1 MMKNKE
7 YIINPSALSYFCPHC
22 EYLKQN
28 YNLVNKSISA
38 GITGELDGIEK
49 NFFLGDCRKIDK
61 NLPKG
66 ETIDPFN
73 IYFYTKI
80 LYDGKKRPFRIMGK
94 GDAIIKFEDGTCG
107 IIDYKT
113 SKFEKNENNKKDYF
127 TNEKLQEKVDMYNP
141 QLHAYFM
148 LYSNLETDKSF
159 LKEMHIKRYPRA
171 KDSIKISEAVD
182 KNLQRIKKIS
192 VNKAKIFG
200 LVFVY
205 PKSSE
210 LNESIK
216 VNFNYKFCE
225 VPIEMNKFKNRIT
238 GYLEVMH
245 KKSPPP
251 PPESCNKCLM
261 HKHFYDPKKLK

>member
-1 MMKNKE
+1 MIKNKE

-49 NFFLGDCRKIDK
+49 DFFLGDCRKIDK

-80 LYDGKKRPFRIMGK
+80 LYDKKERPFRIMGK
-94 GDAIIKFEDGTCG
+94 GDAIIKFEDGTSG

-113 SKFEKNENNKKDYF
+113 TKFEKNKNNKKDYF
-127 TNEKLQEKVDMYNP
+127 TKEKLQEKIDMYNP

-159 LKEMHIKRYPRA
+159 LKQVHMKRYPRS
-171 KDSIKISEAVD
+171 KDLSKISEAVD
-182 KNLQRIKKIS
+182 RNLERIKEIAVK
-192 VNKAKIFG
+192 NAKIFG
-200 LVFVY
+200 LVFIY
-205 PKSSE
+205 PKNSE

-216 VNFNYKFCE
+216 VNFNYKFFE
-225 VPIEMNKFKNRIT
+225 VPIEMDKFKDKIT
-238 GYLEVMH
+238 NYLEVMH
-245 KKSPPP
+245 EKNPPP
-251 PPESCNKCLM
+251 PPDTCDKCLM
-261 HKHFYDPKKLK
+261 HKYFYDPKKLE

>member
-1 MMKNKE
+1 
-7 YIINPSALSYFCPHC
+7 
-22 EYLKQN
+22 
-28 YNLVNKSISA
+28 
-38 GITGELDGIEK
+38 
-49 NFFLGDCRKIDK
+49 
-61 NLPKG
+61 
-66 ETIDPFN
+66 
-73 IYFYTKI
+73 
-80 LYDGKKRPFRIMGK
+80 MGK
-94 GDAIIKFEDGTCG
+94 GDAIIKFEDETCG

-127 TNEKLQEKVDMYNP
+127 TNEKLQVKIDMYNP

-159 LKEMHIKRYPRA
+159 LKQMHIKRYPRA
-171 KDSIKISEAVD
+171 KDPTKISEAVD
-182 KNLQRIKKIS
+182 KNLERIKKIS

-238 GYLEVMH
+238 DYLEVMH
-245 KKSPPP
+245 KKTPPP
-251 PPESCNKCLM
+251 PPEDCDKCLM
-261 HKHFYDPKKLK
+261 HKHFYDSKKLK

>member
-1 MMKNKE
+1 
-7 YIINPSALSYFCPHC
+7 
-22 EYLKQN
+22 
-28 YNLVNKSISA
+28 
-38 GITGELDGIEK
+38 
-49 NFFLGDCRKIDK
+49 
-61 NLPKG
+61 
-66 ETIDPFN
+66 
-73 IYFYTKI
+73 
-80 LYDGKKRPFRIMGK
+80 MGK

-148 LYSNLETDKSF
+148 LYSNLETDESF
-159 LKEMHIKRYPRA
+159 LKEMHKKRYPRA
-171 KDSIKISEAVD
+171 KDPIKISEAVD

-225 VPIEMNKFKNRIT
+225 VPIEINKFKNRIT
-238 GYLEVMH
+238 DYLDVMH

-251 PPESCNKCLM
+251 PPESCDKCLM

>member
-1 MMKNKE
+1 MKNKE

-28 YNLVNKSISA
+28 YSLVNKSISA

-94 GDAIIKFEDGTCG
+94 GDAIIKFEDETCG

-127 TNEKLQEKVDMYNP
+127 TNEKLQVKIDMYNP

-159 LKEMHIKRYPRA
+159 LKQMHIKRYPRE
-171 KDSIKISEAVD
+171 KIQL
-182 KNLQRIKKIS
+182 K
-192 VNKAKIFG
+192 
-200 LVFVY
+200 
-205 PKSSE
+205 
-210 LNESIK
+210 
-216 VNFNYKFCE
+216 
-225 VPIEMNKFKNRIT
+225 
-238 GYLEVMH
+238 YLR
-245 KKSPPP
+245 
-251 PPESCNKCLM
+251 L
-261 HKHFYDPKKLK
+261 